1 MQRNVSLSA
10 RLQLSMARVAVGALA
25 AVAAFVLVA
34 PAFALAYPG
43 QTLLEYGRNFVIAPL
58 GLFAIVVGIG
68 GAMFKPELVKGAI
81 WTAVICAF
89 LFAIIS
95 GAPAIMN
102 ALQNS

>member
-1 MQRNVSLSA
+1 MRKDNRSHRLSIE
-10 RLQLSMARVAVGALA
+10 RFTTCALA
-25 AVAAFVLVA
+25 AIAIGLMLE

-68 GAMFKPELVKGAI
+68 GAMFKPDLVKNAI

-95 GAPAIMN
+95 GAPTIMN
-102 ALQNS
+102 ALQNG